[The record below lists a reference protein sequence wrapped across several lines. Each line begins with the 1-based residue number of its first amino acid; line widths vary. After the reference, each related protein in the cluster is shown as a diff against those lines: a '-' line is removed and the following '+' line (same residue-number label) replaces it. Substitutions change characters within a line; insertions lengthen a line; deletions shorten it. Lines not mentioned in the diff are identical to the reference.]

1 MVFGA
6 GYSLW
11 LLNRLLFGNMKTTSM
26 SSFKD
31 VSRFELAILTPFVFL
46 TFMLGIFPQVI
57 ITLITIY

>member
-1 MVFGA
+1 
-6 GYSLW
+6 
-11 LLNRLLFGNMKTTSM
+11 MKTTSM
-26 SSFKD
+26 PSFKD